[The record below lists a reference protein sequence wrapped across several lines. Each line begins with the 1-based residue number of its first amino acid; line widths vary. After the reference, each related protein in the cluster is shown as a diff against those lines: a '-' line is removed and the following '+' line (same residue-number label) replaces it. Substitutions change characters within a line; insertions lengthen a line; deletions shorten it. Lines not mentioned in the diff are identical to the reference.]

1 MGAKRQDNH
10 HGDSSETQGLCE
22 KDTLTLCVCVR
33 LRWCVPVEC
42 YLPLFVLTTYSIFP
56 DFRGI
61 NEHFGQMHVLS
72 FRPSDEKIDTTF
84 CTQNTKLQ
92 PGYS

>member
-33 LRWCVPVEC
+33 LRWCVLVEC

-56 DFRGI
+56 
-61 NEHFGQMHVLS
+61 
-72 FRPSDEKIDTTF
+72 
-84 CTQNTKLQ
+84 
-92 PGYS
+92 